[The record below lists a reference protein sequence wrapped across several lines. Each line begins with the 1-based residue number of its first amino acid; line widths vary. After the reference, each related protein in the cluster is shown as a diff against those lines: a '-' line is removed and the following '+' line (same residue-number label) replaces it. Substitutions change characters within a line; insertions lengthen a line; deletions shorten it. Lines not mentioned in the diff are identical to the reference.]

1 MKIAIILGGALNRD
15 GELSEYVQNRC
26 LRVISDGQE
35 YDYYIAS
42 SRYTLNV
49 PPKVDNNGHII
60 YENKKICDYLQ
71 CLGIPKNK
79 IILESASTDTIGS
92 ALFCRNYIQNLFMNQ
107 LKFLDI
113 FLVTSDFHMKRS
125 YEVFSW
131 AFSLKPDTLK
141 FNIHKLIADDFG
153 VTSERKTHEMRSLQN
168 FQKEWASVSEMQAAF
183 NKLLNDHDNYSTFQ
197 KSRNEHNEIL
207 NY

>member
-1 MKIAIILGGALNRD
+1 
-15 GELSEYVQNRC
+15 
-26 LRVISDGQE
+26 
-35 YDYYIAS
+35 
-42 SRYTLNV
+42 
-49 PPKVDNNGHII
+49 
-60 YENKKICDYLQ
+60 
-71 CLGIPKNK
+71 
-79 IILESASTDTIGS
+79 
-92 ALFCRNYIQNLFMNQ
+92 
-107 LKFLDI
+107 
-113 FLVTSDFHMKRS
+113 MKRS

-168 FQKEWASVSEMQAAF
+168 FQKEWASVSEMQVAF